1 MLSCLREFASVHA
14 WRDDR
19 SAQLS
24 LHGRNR
30 ASRRVDNRHRVLEA
44 AGDIRMKSVR
54 KIPAP
59 ERNRKDQRLAG
70 LPDAARSSRV
80 RALLAGWIYRLS
92 CWQQEYPGHLRLD
105 PLVVRTHKIMVPF
118 AGRFWCAVCPF
129 PAIGQWIQRLSF
141 LRVRRKDGVPRFFG
155 LKIPWPKRLKNI
167 WLQNALFLCLAI
179 FSSYLVTR
187 PLVSAGVLGGMMGGW
202 GVMGNPEMMFGEIP
216 YDSPERLL
224 DLRYLHGDIT
234 RREYRRML
242 RHIE

>member
-1 MLSCLREFASVHA
+1 MLP
-14 WRDDR
+14 
-19 SAQLS
+19 
-24 LHGRNR
+24 G
-30 ASRRVDNRHRVLEA
+30 
-44 AGDIRMKSVR
+44 
-54 KIPAP
+54 
-59 ERNRKDQRLAG
+59 
-70 LPDAARSSRV
+70 
-80 RALLAGWIYRLS
+80 LLAFEFFLPAGFIGSPVGNRNILVIFVWIL
-92 CWQQEYPGHLRLD
+92 WWFVLI
-105 PLVVRTHKIMVPF
+105 TIMVPF